1 MTDEPEPDATPPDS
15 EPNVTDVNLSYAAPS
30 RLTADDGKAQ
40 LSLFGNLHRDPVRFD
55 ATVKDPLK
63 LREALL
69 AMHQIVGA
77 DFRYVP
83 KDRTAFLAYQ
93 RLKRESANLNAWQ
106 AQQAYFS
113 WLMRNDPLAFLI
125 LDPVITVHPDNVMLE
140 VFSKDEGAYACLSVA
155 PEAFNIEGTPTCGT
169 TNIDFSKALADGVL
183 QMRGYRETRLSIGQE
198 STSVKTQG
206 AADVLE
212 KQIKVPDSWLRGFLQ
227 VQSAAALPRDSFHLR
242 AIDLYNVFRYLR
254 MHADVKG
261 QRRGLRV
268 ELVPGERPVLI
279 LEPWETVIA
288 SSAGVYQGSQ
298 AKVVRIWG
306 RRRLMLLRRILP
318 MIDTV
323 DVHVLGTGLPSF
335 WVLRGPQ
342 LTMTLGMTGFTSANW
357 SQAAAFDL
365 LLPRKT
371 QTSKELESVVKFLAK
386 SWSADE
392 AELTKGTKLKGSDL
406 IEALQLGCQ
415 QGQLMYDVAASR
427 YRLRPLSN
435 VPLDMEKL
443 EYRNG
448 NERLAHDLIARKA
461 AVSISQENHIFGTG
475 VELTGKVEVAED
487 KRDYRPQLL
496 LTDDGFVTKTEC
508 TCTRYRQ
515 QGLKAGPCPHLIALR
530 LAYAEIE
537 KKRKESSRSRNAIT
551 VETKTYS
558 RRRTAGEEVYQ
569 ITLDKKKVRL
579 RWGPAGQDQ
588 RQQQLHFNSVDD
600 ARTDYL
606 QRVDQLVQQGFLDA
620 SA

>member
-1 MTDEPEPDATPPDS
+1 MTEKSAQNPPSPED
-15 EPNVTDVNLSYAAPS
+15 EPNVTDVNLSYAAQS
-30 RLTADDGKAQ
+30 RLTAEDGGAR
-40 LSLFGNLHRDPVRFD
+40 LALFGNLHRDPVSFD
-55 ATVKDPLK
+55 GVVKQPLR

-69 AMHQIVGA
+69 AVHQIVGS

-93 RLKRESANLNAWQ
+93 RMKRESASLNTWQ

-125 LDPVITVHPDNVMLE
+125 LDPVITVHPDKLMLE
-140 VFSKDEGAYACLSVA
+140 VFSKDEGAYACLSIT
-155 PEAFNIEGTPTCGT
+155 PDAFDVEGEPTCGT

-198 STSVKTQG
+198 STSVKTEG

-227 VQSAAALPRDSFHLR
+227 VQSAAALPRDTFHLN
-242 AIDLYNVFRYLR
+242 AIDLYNVFRQLR

-261 QRRGLRV
+261 KRRGLRV
-268 ELVPGERPVLI
+268 ELVPGEAPVLV
-279 LEPWETVIA
+279 LEPWETVIP
-288 SSAGVYQGSQ
+288 SSAGVYQGTQ
-298 AKVVRIWG
+298 AKVLRIWG
-306 RRRLMLLRRILP
+306 RRRLMLLRRMLP
-318 MIDTV
+318 LIEIV
-323 DVHVLGTGLPSF
+323 DVHVLGSGLPSF
-335 WVLRGPQ
+335 WILRGPQ
-342 LTMTLGMTGFTSANW
+342 LTMTLGLTGFTSANW
-357 SQAAAFDL
+357 SQATAFDL
-365 LLPRKT
+365 LLPRQT
-371 QTSKELESVVKFLAK
+371 QTSKELEKVVKFLSK
-386 SWSADE
+386 TWSADE
-392 AELTKGTKLKGSDL
+392 AELSKGTKLKGAAL
-406 IEALQLGCQ
+406 TEALQLGCQ
-415 QGQLMYDVAASR
+415 QGQLMYDIAESR

-461 AVSISQENHIFGTG
+461 AVSITQENHIFGVG
-475 VELTGKVEVAED
+475 VELTGKVEVTED

-496 LTDDGFVTKTEC
+496 LNDDGFVTKTDC
-508 TCTRYRQ
+508 TCSQYRQ
-515 QGLKAGPCPHLIALR
+515 QGLKAGPCTHLIALR
-530 LAYAEIE
+530 LAFAELE
-537 KKRKESSRSRNAIT
+537 KKRRQSSRSRNAIT

-558 RRRTAGEEVYQ
+558 RRKASGEEVYQ
-569 ITLDKKKVRL
+569 ITLDKKKIRL
-579 RWGPAGQDQ
+579 RWGAAGQDQ

-606 QRVDQLVQQGFLDA
+606 QRVEQLVQRGFLDA